1 VKLDL
6 AILDKKYDEWL
17 REDESLSGFLNM
29 KFIKQKNTEFRQK
42 LEAWKKRGDERKR
55 IKRKTF

>member
-1 VKLDL
+1 
-6 AILDKKYDEWL
+6 
-17 REDESLSGFLNM
+17 M

-42 LEAWKKRGDERKR
+42 LEAWKKRVDERKR